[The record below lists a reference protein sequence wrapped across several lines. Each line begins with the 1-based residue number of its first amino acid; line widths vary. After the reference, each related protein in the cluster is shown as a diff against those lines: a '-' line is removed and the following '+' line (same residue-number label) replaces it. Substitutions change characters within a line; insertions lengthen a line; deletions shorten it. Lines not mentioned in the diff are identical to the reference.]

1 MKSKQPLLQLAGLFL
16 KLSITAFGG
25 PVVHIAMMHDEVVN
39 RRKWLTDTD
48 FLDLLAATNLIPGP
62 NSTELALHIGYK
74 RCGLLGLITAGTCFI
89 LPTGLIVGTL
99 AWGYTRYGDTPE
111 TSWLMYGISPV
122 IIAIVLKAIWK
133 LGNNAIKNLTDG
145 VLCISV
151 AMLSLSGINE
161 IVLLVCG
168 SLITLI
174 VRFSKGMTVASM
186 LTIAASTTI
195 AIKAI
200 ALPIGQAVVPF
211 TLTRLTLFFVKVG
224 SILFGSGYVLLV
236 FLRADLTERWGWL
249 TEQQLIDAITIGQI
263 SPGPISTTATFI
275 GYILGGWV
283 GAVLATVGIFI
294 PGFIFVAATQ
304 PLIPRLRSSKLTS
317 SLLNGIVVT
326 SLGLM
331 LAVTWHLTLS
341 AIIDFPTIGL
351 ALGSALALTLWKI
364 NATWVILG
372 GAITGWLLH
381 GVI

>member
-1 MKSKQPLLQLAGLFL
+1 
-16 KLSITAFGG
+16 
-25 PVVHIAMMHDEVVN
+25 MMHDEVVN